1 MMTQV
6 LQSLANMF
14 VDLLALTDQIFTAL
28 DGWGLVF
35 GALTVLTIYR
45 LLLSPLL
52 GGSYVKVGERMGTK
66 ISEKMNSKG
75 DSDNG

>member
-1 MMTQV
+1 MMTQI
-6 LQSLANMF
+6 LQSLALMF
-14 VDLLALTDQIFTAL
+14 RDLLDITDQIFTSL

-35 GALTVLTIYR
+35 GALTILTIYR

-66 ISEKMNSKG
+66 ISEKMSKG
-75 DSDNG
+75 GASDNG